1 MTATGLR
8 RLALLILVAGSLPC
22 RGVGAADENAVTIH
36 YIAHASF
43 VLTGPG
49 GTRLLLDPYADR
61 VWLGYDF
68 PANIQADAVFSTHP
82 HYDHDGGLFIGRTP
96 EWKGRM
102 PLYSEPGVVR
112 LGGFV
117 VHGFKGRHAPP
128 YGKEFGYKNTVFVF
142 QAAGLTLVHIGDN
155 EALKAGLAE
164 KIGHADILMLPIDGN
179 AHLLSFAAI
188 DAYANAIQPRILI
201 PMHYRIGDL
210 EPDPEKPKGLG
221 GIDPWLATQRHVI
234 HLSGNTA
241 TLRKQTLPAE
251 RQIWVF
257 AHAPEL
263 HPPHRAPNSPAG
275 PSMTHHGE
283 AR

>member
-8 RLALLILVAGSLPC
+8 RVALLILVAGSLLC
-22 RGVGAADENAVTIH
+22 RGAGAADTNAVTIR

-43 VLTGPG
+43 VLTGPQ

-68 PANIQADAVFSTHP
+68 PKNIQADAVFSTHP
-82 HYDHDGGLFIGRTP
+82 HYDHDGGLFIGRRP
-96 EWKGRM
+96 DWKGRI
-102 PLYSEPGVVR
+102 PLYSDPGTFK

-142 QAAGLTLVHIGDN
+142 QVAGLKLVHIGDN
-155 EALKAGLAE
+155 EPLNAGLAE
-164 KIGHADILMLPIDGN
+164 QIGHADILMLPIDGK

-188 DAYANAIQPRILI
+188 DAYVNAIQPRILI
-201 PMHYRIGDL
+201 PMHYRIPDL
-210 EPDPEKPKGLG
+210 ELDPNKPKGLG
-221 GIDPWLATQRHVI
+221 GIEPWLKTQDHVI
-234 HLSGNTA
+234 HLAHNTA
-241 TLRKQTLPAE
+241 TLRRQDLPPQ

-257 AHAPEL
+257 PHAPEV
-263 HPPHRAPNSPAG
+263 HAP
-275 PSMTHHGE
+275 
-283 AR
+283 R